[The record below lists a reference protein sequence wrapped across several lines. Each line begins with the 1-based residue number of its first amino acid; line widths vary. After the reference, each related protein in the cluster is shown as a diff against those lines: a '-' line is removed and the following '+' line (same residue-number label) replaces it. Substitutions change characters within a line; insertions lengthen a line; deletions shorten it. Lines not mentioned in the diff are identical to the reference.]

1 MKTSPDHS
9 SRDPRGPSQ
18 PDANAEKTADAQAA
32 PGGTTR
38 GRVRPWYAG
47 EHKDTLFY
55 LLIAVLF
62 VEMIVGGVSFFYGLV
77 HAAPE
82 TPGGP
87 PVARFPWLIWALAA
101 VLAPVALLLVV
112 HLTGRWLSHT
122 LEGEQDGA
130 DSAAV
135 PERLQRFYAMVRN
148 APTVVL
154 LLGILLLGAGLFFVD
169 GAFSALVRLGGALTA
184 YIPWIVG
191 SATALLAVCF
201 LGHRWFVYRQR
212 RMEQEYAFRREVLE
226 RTGIVLVNK
235 GCVPLPRSE
244 EQRVMLVEA
253 ESVKALPPVLDVGG
267 AEPGAESD
275 DVSEPP
281 VPGDA
286 RDGPDQK

>member
-1 MKTSPDHS
+1 MP
-9 SRDPRGPSQ
+9 
-18 PDANAEKTADAQAA
+18 
-32 PGGTTR
+32 
-38 GRVRPWYAG
+38 
-47 EHKDTLFY
+47 
-55 LLIAVLF
+55 
-62 VEMIVGGVSFFYGLV
+62 
-77 HAAPE
+77 
-82 TPGGP
+82 
-87 PVARFPWLIWALAA
+87 
-101 VLAPVALLLVV
+101 
-112 HLTGRWLSHT
+112 
-122 LEGEQDGA
+122 
-130 DSAAV
+130 AV

-184 YIPWIVG
+184 YIPG
-191 SATALLAVCF
+191 SWAALRLCWPSVSWGTAGSSTASA
-201 LGHRWFVYRQR
+201 

-226 RTGIVLVNK
+226 RTGIVLVDK